1 MKKLYFLLFLS
12 FIGTSLLAQTE
23 SESCYEKYRK
33 VFENRGAYEA
43 EDGVHDNVVLSI
55 RPKNEP
61 AQCILCKVTIKNSD
75 VVEIAVYYEDDTKEV
90 MEFQFKDN
98 IAWTIFNGMSRTRV
112 TDKDEQINLM
122 FTDLIKPKKK
132 KYKEAPLPDFDL
144 ND

>member
-1 MKKLYFLLFLS
+1 MLFLGLMS
-12 FIGTSLLAQTE
+12 STFFAQTD

-55 RPKNEP
+55 RRKGEP
-61 AQCILCKVTIKNSD
+61 AECILCRVTIKNAD
-75 VVEIAVYYEDDTKEV
+75 VVEIAVYYEDDSKEV
-90 MEFQFKDN
+90 MEFEFKDN
-98 IAWTIFNGMSRTRV
+98 ISWTIFNGMSRTRI
-112 TDKDEQINLM
+112 TNHDEQINLM

-132 KYKEAPLPDFDL
+132 KYKQAPLPDFEL